1 MKNRCKSALLLL
13 GLAVWPLRAE
23 IVDRILAVAGNR
35 VITWSAALPEA
46 NYQAFREGREPPSWG
61 SPASAIPD
69 DARQVVSRLID
80 QALLEQAMA
89 RSPFSAPPDEEF
101 QDPLRELQQRFASPD
116 AYREALARYRLTEEE
131 VTARIGRER
140 HLMAFVDATLRPRAR
155 ISPQQIEDYYQ
166 SDFRPEWQRRQ
177 GSAPAPPL
185 SEVQGQIEEILAE
198 QEINR
203 MLERWLA
210 DLRRGTS
217 VKIWAE

>member
-1 MKNRCKSALLLL
+1 MKNRYRAVLLLL

-23 IVDRILAVAGNR
+23 IVDRILAVAGDR
-35 VITWSAALPEA
+35 VLTWSAALAEA
-46 NYQAFREGREPPSWG
+46 DYQAFREGREPPSWG
-61 SPASAIPD
+61 PPASAISD

-89 RSPFSAPPDEEF
+89 RSPFSAPPDEDF
-101 QDPLRELQQRFASPD
+101 QAPLRELQQRFSSPD

-131 VTARIGRER
+131 VVARLARER
-140 HLMAFVDATLRPRAR
+140 QLMAFVDATLRPQVR

-166 SDFRPEWQRRQ
+166 SSFLPEWQRRQ
-177 GSAPAPPL
+177 DSASVPPL
-185 SEVQGQIEEILAE
+185 SEVQGQIEEILGE

-203 MLERWLA
+203 LLERWLA